1 MFKLLVRHKMSRT
14 LTACLLL
21 CAMLLSACG
30 APAPASAPA
39 EESAPPEETA
49 AAPTPEP
56 TPEPF
61 RTGIVLSELQASN
74 KATVPDADGD
84 FVDWIELYNPDAEP
98 SDISGCWLSDDEN
111 EPCKWQIPSLTIEGG
126 AYALIFC
133 SKKDRAED
141 GLHTNFKLSG
151 DGDAVFFSSHA
162 GLSQHA
168 GGL

>member
-1 MFKLLVRHKMSRT
+1 MFKLLVRHKMTRT

-98 SDISGCWLSDDEN
+98 SDISGCWLSDRLVTR
-111 EPCKWQIPSLTIEGG
+111 SLPMFP
-126 AYALIFC
+126 L
-133 SKKDRAED
+133 
-141 GLHTNFKLSG
+141 LL
-151 DGDAVFFSSHA
+151 
-162 GLSQHA
+162 L
-168 GGL
+168 